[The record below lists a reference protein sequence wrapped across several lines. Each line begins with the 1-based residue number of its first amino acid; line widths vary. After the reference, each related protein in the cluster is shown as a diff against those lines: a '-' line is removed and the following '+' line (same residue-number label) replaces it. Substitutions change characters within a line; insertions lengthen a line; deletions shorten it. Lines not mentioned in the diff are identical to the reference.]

1 MDQCGSTMLET
12 PRYKILHVFK
22 IHVRFNKIQVLGLLG
37 HLSTYITAFT
47 LDAYQTASLA
57 VTLTILRW

>member
-37 HLSTYITAFT
+37 HLSTYITVLT
-47 LDAYQTASLA
+47 LNAY
-57 VTLTILRW
+57 